1 MNLQAS
7 LAKKRSAYRQDLE
20 KASRSILRQLSAMPE
35 VEKVFLFGS
44 YAAGR
49 RDLFTD
55 LDLLVVM
62 DTPKNFITR
71 TTELYRKI
79 QSGVDLD
86 MLVYTPEEFE
96 QQKNK
101 PFIRKS
107 LWSLGRTT
115 LRRGFQIP
123 AGICGQGSSLKLAGW
138 LLYSHALP
146 QCVARWDSSKCL
158 HTGGGSVGSR
168 FGGRGG
174 ELGEGVA
181 RLTKVTVTWYFKAL
195 ARSRTCDCH
204 LLQS

>member
-1 MNLQAS
+1 MSLQAS

-35 VEKVFLFGS
+35 VEKVILFGS

-62 DTPKNFITR
+62 DTQKNFITR

-101 PFIRKS
+101 PFIRNALASGKVIYE
-107 LWSLGRTT
+107 
-115 LRRGFQIP
+115 RRGP
-123 AGICGQGSSLKLAGW
+123 
-138 LLYSHALP
+138 
-146 QCVARWDSSKCL
+146 
-158 HTGGGSVGSR
+158 
-168 FGGRGG
+168 
-174 ELGEGVA
+174 
-181 RLTKVTVTWYFKAL
+181 
-195 ARSRTCDCH
+195 
-204 LLQS
+204 